1 MSHLTQIL
9 PRQLQGRV
17 EDGSHYRS
25 ANYDS
30 YLGTRSISASYLCRY
45 QAYCL
50 YSCRTSSK
58 SAAA

>member
-17 EDGSHYRS
+17 EDGSHCRS

-30 YLGTRSISASYLCRY
+30 SDGIRSIGASDLCRY
-45 QAYCL
+45 QAYWL

-58 SAAA
+58 SVAA